1 MSTYLTL
8 FEKINKINKDHI
20 ISFGFPR
27 SGTTLFWNILKDIL
41 EDKIVIKTHIMRNNF
56 SNNKKI
62 VIYRDIRNSLVSMM
76 RTMVYDTDENNKINL
91 SDFKPFELQFDS
103 YIDNL
108 IKLIMNNKNI
118 TYIKYEDFIN
128 NHNIL
133 YDSLESE
140 FNIKISINKRQ
151 EISDKYS
158 IKNVKKIYN
167 NNVEGNNFD
176 KCDDNTLIHNNH
188 ISNVVDNSTNKLY
201 KIYLSEELIKYFNLK
216 YGGIL
221 KYFEY
226 EL

>member
-1 MSTYLTL
+1 MSTYLTQ

-91 SDFKPFELQFDS
+91 SDFKSFELQFDS

-167 NNVEGNNFD
+167 NNVEGNNFAN
-176 KCDDNTLIHNNH
+176 CDDNTQIHNNH
-188 ISNVVDNSTNKLY
+188 ISNVVDNSNNELY
-201 KIYLSEELIKYFNLK
+201 KIYLSKELIKYINLK

>member
-1 MSTYLTL
+1 MSNYIID
-8 FEKINKINKDHI
+8 FEKKNKIDKNHV

-76 RTMVYDTDENNKINL
+76 RTMVYDSNENNKINL
-91 SDFKPFELQFDS
+91 SDFKSFELQFDS

-108 IKLIMNNKNI
+108 IKLIMNNKNV
-118 TYIKYEDFIN
+118 TYVKYEDFIN

-133 YDSLESE
+133 YDLLESE

-151 EISDKYS
+151 EISDRYS
-158 IKNVKKIYN
+158 VKNVKKFYN
-167 NNVEGNNFD
+167 NNVEGNTFREW
-176 KCDDNTLIHNNH
+176 DDDTQIHNKH
-188 ISNVVDNSTNKLY
+188 ISNVVDNSNNKLY
-201 KIYLSEELIKYFNLK
+201 KIYLSEELIKYINLK